1 MLRTRVLIGALL
13 RVHRQ
18 PNGRSC
24 LGGNQMEPYSRPSRA
39 SLQTTPL
46 LVHNRA
52 QDTSEAAGTMGAM
65 GRVAVVTGAAS
76 GMGLAI
82 ARHLAARGDRVGLLD
97 LQGDA
102 AFRAAEDLRETG
114 ATAIAAEA
122 DVSRP
127 RGRRRRPRQGARGA
141 RTHRDHGH
149 QRRSRLVR
157 ALHGHHDRELGAHPR
172 HQPHRDV
179 PLPAGRRSRHARSPL
194 GSDGDDLV
202 VERAVGC
209 RAHGA
214 LRRVEGRRDRTHQ
227 GARAGARSPRDH
239 GQHHPAGHDRH
250 ADAAPRRGR
259 WRHREDR
266 QARPPD
272 DPRRPGRNPRR
283 HRGDVRVPLLRR
295 SGLHHRSGDRRQRR
309 HGLCESTTEERTA

>member
-1 MLRTRVLIGALL
+1 MTISS
-13 RVHRQ
+13 Q
-18 PNGRSC
+18 
-24 LGGNQMEPYSRPSRA
+24 QFKWEPYSRLSRA
-39 SLQTTPL
+39 LLQTTPL
-46 LVHNRA
+46 LVHNRVPGR
-52 QDTSEAAGTMGAM
+52 SEAAGTMGAM

-97 LQGDA
+97 VQGDA
-102 AFRAAEDLRETG
+102 ALRAAEDLRETG
-114 ATAIAAEA
+114 ATAIAAA
-122 DVSRP
+122 GRRHRP
-127 RGRRRRPRQGARGA
+127 RRRRRRARQGARGA

-172 HQPHRDV
+172 RQPHRHV
-179 PLPAGRRSRHARSPL
+179 PLPAGRRSRHARGPL

-202 VERAVGC
+202 VERAVG
-209 RAHGA
+209 RPAHGA

-227 GARAGARSPRDH
+227 GARAGARAARDH

-259 WRHREDR
+259 WRHR
-266 QARPPD
+266 QASRSSPP
-272 DPRRPGRNPRR
+272 G
-283 HRGDVRVPLLRR
+283 
-295 SGLHHRSGDRRQRR
+295 
-309 HGLCESTTEERTA
+309 